1 MAHTYL
7 GQIREWHIL
16 IELNLDVIFLFRFE
30 MLVPILL
37 RSALLLLL
45 ADHCI
50 TQEWYTHAD
59 LRNDLS
65 TDMFQ
70 TRKPSFREKRDV
82 DVNDNNAEQST
93 EYYYVA
99 NTRQKRGTED
109 NSEDNGNTTDDS
121 LSHVPEGNLNS
132 SEWYTLLEAN
142 ATNAENNT
150 YDTGDWRNGN
160 DRDNEIIR
168 AGGYKGNRT
177 TMLDDIEKSSDIA
190 GDKKGQ
196 SSSQHAS
203 RASEVMNVMQENK
216 KKETEIEQE
225 AEKIKE
231 TGGGQADGSEKLSE
245 EHFLTDNEED
255 EQPVKRQNLGI

>member
-1 MAHTYL
+1 
-7 GQIREWHIL
+7 
-16 IELNLDVIFLFRFE
+16 
-30 MLVPILL
+30 MLVPLLL
-37 RSALLLLL
+37 RSTLLLLL

-59 LRNDLS
+59 FRTDIS
-65 TDMFQ
+65 TDMLQ
-70 TRKPSFREKRDV
+70 SGKPSFREKRDV
-82 DVNDNNAEQST
+82 DVDDGNAEQST

-132 SEWYTLLEAN
+132 SEWYTLLETN

-150 YDTGDWRNGN
+150 YDISDWKNGN
-160 DRDNEIIR
+160 DRDTEIIR
-168 AGGYKGNRT
+168 AEGYKGNRT
-177 TMLDDIEKSSDIA
+177 TMLDDIEKSSDIV
-190 GDKKGQ
+190 DNKKGQ
-196 SSSQHAS
+196 SSSSQYAS
-203 RASEVMNVMQENK
+203 RASEVMNAKQENK
-216 KKETEIEQE
+216 KKVR
-225 AEKIKE
+225 E
-231 TGGGQADGSEKLSE
+231 TGEQADGREKLSE

>member
-1 MAHTYL
+1 
-7 GQIREWHIL
+7 
-16 IELNLDVIFLFRFE
+16 
-30 MLVPILL
+30 MLVPLLL
-37 RSALLLLL
+37 RSTLLLLL

-59 LRNDLS
+59 FRTDIS
-65 TDMFQ
+65 TDMLQ
-70 TRKPSFREKRDV
+70 SGKPSFREKSDV
-82 DVNDNNAEQST
+82 DDDNAEQST

-132 SEWYTLLEAN
+132 SEWYTLLETK

-150 YDTGDWRNGN
+150 YDTGDWKNGN
-160 DRDNEIIR
+160 DRDTEIIR
-168 AGGYKGNRT
+168 VGGYKGNRT
-177 TMLDDIEKSSDIA
+177 TMLDDIEKSSDIV
-190 GDKKGQ
+190 DNKKGQ
-196 SSSQHAS
+196 SSSSQYAS
-203 RASEVMNVMQENK
+203 RASEVMNAKQENK
-216 KKETEIEQE
+216 KKVR
-225 AEKIKE
+225 E
-231 TGGGQADGSEKLSE
+231 TGEQADGREKLSE

>member
-1 MAHTYL
+1 
-7 GQIREWHIL
+7 
-16 IELNLDVIFLFRFE
+16 
-30 MLVPILL
+30 MLVPLLL
-37 RSALLLLL
+37 RSTLLLLL

-59 LRNDLS
+59 LRTDLS
-65 TDMFQ
+65 TDMLQ
-70 TRKPSFREKRDV
+70 SGKPSFRDKRDADV
-82 DVNDNNAEQST
+82 DDNNVEQST
-93 EYYYVA
+93 EYYYVD

-132 SEWYTLLEAN
+132 SEWYTLLETK

-150 YDTGDWRNGN
+150 YDTGDWKNGN

-168 AGGYKGNRT
+168 AEGYKGNGT
-177 TMLDDIEKSSDIA
+177 TMLDDIEKSNDIA
-190 GDKKGQ
+190 DHKKGQ

-203 RASEVMNVMQENK
+203 RASEVMNTMQENK
-216 KKETEIEQE
+216 KKEAEIERE

-231 TGGGQADGSEKLSE
+231 TGQQADGSEKLSE

>member
-1 MAHTYL
+1 
-7 GQIREWHIL
+7 
-16 IELNLDVIFLFRFE
+16 
-30 MLVPILL
+30 MLVPLLL
-37 RSALLLLL
+37 RSTLLLLL

-59 LRNDLS
+59 LRTDLS
-65 TDMFQ
+65 TDMLQ
-70 TRKPSFREKRDV
+70 SGKPSFREKRDV

-109 NSEDNGNTTDDS
+109 NSGDNGNTTDDS

-132 SEWYTLLEAN
+132 SEWYTLLETN

-150 YDTGDWRNGN
+150 YDTGDWKNGN
-160 DRDNEIIR
+160 DRDTEIIR

-177 TMLDDIEKSSDIA
+177 TMLEDIEKSSDIVD
-190 GDKKGQ
+190 DKKGQ
-196 SSSQHAS
+196 SSSSQHAS
-203 RASEVMNVMQENK
+203 RASEVMNAKQENK
-216 KKETEIEQE
+216 KKVR
-225 AEKIKE
+225 E
-231 TGGGQADGSEKLSE
+231 TGEQADGREKLSE

-255 EQPVKRQNLGI
+255 EQPVKRQNLGM

>member
-1 MAHTYL
+1 
-7 GQIREWHIL
+7 
-16 IELNLDVIFLFRFE
+16 
-30 MLVPILL
+30 MLVPLLL
-37 RSALLLLL
+37 RSTLLLLL

-59 LRNDLS
+59 FRTDLS
-65 TDMFQ
+65 TDMLQ
-70 TRKPSFREKRDV
+70 SGKPSFREKRDV
-82 DVNDNNAEQST
+82 DVDVDDDNAEQST

-132 SEWYTLLEAN
+132 SEWYTLLETN

-150 YDTGDWRNGN
+150 YDISDWKNGN
-160 DRDNEIIR
+160 DRDTEIIR
-168 AGGYKGNRT
+168 VGGYKGNRT
-177 TMLDDIEKSSDIA
+177 TMLDDIEKSSDIV
-190 GDKKGQ
+190 DNKKGQ
-196 SSSQHAS
+196 SSSSQYAS
-203 RASEVMNVMQENK
+203 RASELMNAMQETK
-216 KKETEIEQE
+216 KKETGIEQE

-231 TGGGQADGSEKLSE
+231 TGEQADGSEKLSE

>member
-1 MAHTYL
+1 
-7 GQIREWHIL
+7 
-16 IELNLDVIFLFRFE
+16 
-30 MLVPILL
+30 MLVPLLL
-37 RSALLLLL
+37 RSTLLLLL

-59 LRNDLS
+59 FRTDIS
-65 TDMFQ
+65 TDMLQ
-70 TRKPSFREKRDV
+70 SGKPSFREKRDV
-82 DVNDNNAEQST
+82 DVDDDNAEQST

-132 SEWYTLLEAN
+132 SEWYTLLETK

-150 YDTGDWRNGN
+150 YDTGDWKNGN
-160 DRDNEIIR
+160 DRDTEIIR
-168 AGGYKGNRT
+168 VGGYKGNRT
-177 TMLDDIEKSSDIA
+177 TMLDDIEKSSDIV
-190 GDKKGQ
+190 DIKKGQ
-196 SSSQHAS
+196 SSSSQYAS
-203 RASEVMNVMQENK
+203 RASEVMNAKQENK
-216 KKETEIEQE
+216 KKVR
-225 AEKIKE
+225 E
-231 TGGGQADGSEKLSE
+231 TGEQADGREKLSE

>member
-1 MAHTYL
+1 
-7 GQIREWHIL
+7 
-16 IELNLDVIFLFRFE
+16 
-30 MLVPILL
+30 MLVPLLL
-37 RSALLLLL
+37 RSTLLLLL

-59 LRNDLS
+59 FRTDIS
-65 TDMFQ
+65 TDMLQ
-70 TRKPSFREKRDV
+70 SGKPSFREKRDV
-82 DVNDNNAEQST
+82 DVDDDNAEQST

-132 SEWYTLLEAN
+132 SEWYTLLETK

-150 YDTGDWRNGN
+150 YDTGDWKNGN
-160 DRDNEIIR
+160 DRESEVIR
-168 AGGYKGNRT
+168 VGGYKGNRT
-177 TMLDDIEKSSDIA
+177 TMLDDIEQSSDIV
-190 GDKKGQ
+190 DNKKGQ
-196 SSSQHAS
+196 SSSSQYAS
-203 RASEVMNVMQENK
+203 RASEVMNAKQENK
-216 KKETEIEQE
+216 KKVR
-225 AEKIKE
+225 E
-231 TGGGQADGSEKLSE
+231 TGEQADGREKLSE

>member
-1 MAHTYL
+1 
-7 GQIREWHIL
+7 
-16 IELNLDVIFLFRFE
+16 
-30 MLVPILL
+30 
-37 RSALLLLL
+37 
-45 ADHCI
+45 
-50 TQEWYTHAD
+50 
-59 LRNDLS
+59 
-65 TDMFQ
+65 MFQ

-82 DVNDNNAEQST
+82 DINDNNAEQST

-121 LSHVPEGNLNS
+121 LSHVVPEGNLNS

-150 YDTGDWRNGN
+150 YDTGDWRNGD

-168 AGGYKGNRT
+168 AGRYKGNRT

>member
-1 MAHTYL
+1 
-7 GQIREWHIL
+7 
-16 IELNLDVIFLFRFE
+16 
-30 MLVPILL
+30 MLVPLLL
-37 RSALLLLL
+37 RSTLLFLL

-59 LRNDLS
+59 FRTDIS
-65 TDMFQ
+65 TDMLQ
-70 TRKPSFREKRDV
+70 SGKPSFREKRDV
-82 DVNDNNAEQST
+82 DVDDDNAEQST

-132 SEWYTLLEAN
+132 SEWYTLLETK

-150 YDTGDWRNGN
+150 YDTGDWKNGN
-160 DRDNEIIR
+160 DRDTEIIR
-168 AGGYKGNRT
+168 VGGYKGNRT
-177 TMLDDIEKSSDIA
+177 TMLDDIEKSSDIV
-190 GDKKGQ
+190 DNKKGQ
-196 SSSQHAS
+196 SSSSQYAS
-203 RASEVMNVMQENK
+203 RESEVMNAKQENK
-216 KKETEIEQE
+216 KKVR
-225 AEKIKE
+225 E
-231 TGGGQADGSEKLSE
+231 TGEQADGREKLSE

>member
-1 MAHTYL
+1 
-7 GQIREWHIL
+7 
-16 IELNLDVIFLFRFE
+16 
-30 MLVPILL
+30 MLVPLLL
-37 RSALLLLL
+37 RSTLLLLL

-59 LRNDLS
+59 FRTDIS
-65 TDMFQ
+65 TDMLQ
-70 TRKPSFREKRDV
+70 SGKPSFREKRDV
-82 DVNDNNAEQST
+82 DVDDDNAEQST

-132 SEWYTLLEAN
+132 SEWYTLLETN

-150 YDTGDWRNGN
+150 YDTGDWKNGN
-160 DRDNEIIR
+160 DRDTEIIR
-168 AGGYKGNRT
+168 VGGYKGNRT
-177 TMLDDIEKSSDIA
+177 TMLDDIEKSRDIV
-190 GDKKGQ
+190 DNKKEQ
-196 SSSQHAS
+196 SSSSQYAS
-203 RASEVMNVMQENK
+203 RASEVMNAKQENK
-216 KKETEIEQE
+216 KKVR
-225 AEKIKE
+225 E
-231 TGGGQADGSEKLSE
+231 TGEQADGREKLSE